1 MARFW
6 QIFETGKLT
15 LKFKFHMKKVL
26 LTLTVFASAICATA
40 QTTTTAPA
48 SAQKPA
54 APASLAE
61 ITFETD
67 VHDFGT
73 IAYGGN
79 GTYEFKFKNTGK
91 EPLIISEA
99 KGSCGCTVPTYPK
112 NVPIKPGESQVIK
125 VTYDTK
131 RAGNFTKT
139 VSIQSN
145 AKTPEKVITIKGNVE
160 PAPVEEAFPA
170 NGKKDDGATPFE
182 KH

>member
-1 MARFW
+1 
-6 QIFETGKLT
+6 
-15 LKFKFHMKKVL
+15 MKKAL
-26 LTLTVFASAICATA
+26 LTFSILTAAIFVNA
-40 QTTTTAPA
+40 QTTTPAPAAAATAPT
-48 SAQKPA
+48 
-54 APASLAE
+54 SLAE
-61 ITFETD
+61 MTFETD

-73 IAYGGN
+73 LDYAGN

-91 EPLIISEA
+91 EPLIISDA

-112 NVPIKPGESQVIK
+112 NVPIKPGETNVIK

-139 VSIQSN
+139 VTIHSN
-145 AKTPEKVITIKGNVE
+145 AKTGEKVLTIKGHVE
-160 PAPVEEAFPA
+160 PAAVEETFPA

>member
-1 MARFW
+1 
-6 QIFETGKLT
+6 
-15 LKFKFHMKKVL
+15 MKKVFF
-26 LTLTVFASAICATA
+26 TLSVIAFASFASA
-40 QTTTTAPA
+40 QTEPVTPA
-48 SAQKPA
+48 KPA
-54 APASLAE
+54 AEKPASLAE
-61 ITFETD
+61 ITFEKD

-73 IAYGGN
+73 IEYAGN

-91 EPLIISEA
+91 EPLIISDA

-112 NVPIKPGESQVIK
+112 NVPIKPGDSEVIK

-139 VSIQSN
+139 VTIHSN
-145 AKTPEKVITIKGNVE
+145 AKSPDKILTIKGHVE
-160 PAPVEEAFPA
+160 PAAVEEAFPA

>member
-1 MARFW
+1 
-6 QIFETGKLT
+6 
-15 LKFKFHMKKVL
+15 MKKLL
-26 LTLTVFASAICATA
+26 LTLGVLAFAYAVNAQNATSITPAGTTASTPA
-40 QTTTTAPA
+40 QT
-48 SAQKPA
+48 
-54 APASLAE
+54 SLAE
-61 ITFETD
+61 MNFDTD

-73 IAYGGN
+73 IEYAGN

-91 EPLIISEA
+91 EPLIITDA

-112 NVPIKPGESQVIK
+112 NVPIKPGETQAIK

-139 VSIQSN
+139 VTIHSN
-145 AKTPEKVITIKGNVE
+145 AKTGDKVLTIKGHVE
-160 PAPVEEAFPA
+160 PAPTEEAFPA

>member
-1 MARFW
+1 
-6 QIFETGKLT
+6 
-15 LKFKFHMKKVL
+15 MKKVFF
-26 LTLTVFASAICATA
+26 TLSVIAFASFASA
-40 QTTTTAPA
+40 QTEPLTPA
-48 SAQKPA
+48 KSAAEK
-54 APASLAE
+54 PASLAE
-61 ITFETD
+61 ITFEKD

-73 IAYGGN
+73 IEYAGN

-91 EPLIISEA
+91 EPLIISDA

-112 NVPIKPGESQVIK
+112 NVPIKPGDSEVIK

-139 VSIQSN
+139 VTIHSN
-145 AKTPEKVITIKGNVE
+145 AKSADKILTIKGHVE
-160 PAPVEEAFPA
+160 PAAVEEAFPS